1 MSGYVT
7 ESKTICWNC
16 SKACTAGC
24 SWSER
29 LEPVDGWTVEE
40 TISKNGSTGI
50 TVLSCP
56 EFVKELPRSERER
69 TEMDTAGCLGMI
81 EKLMLMTH
89 DDYVTGTDDECKKIE
104 RFIRGRGASKVHM
117 ITNPNAV
124 IKKLKQERAKYKVEH
139 GKVMKAEEIEKICKN
154 AIETGDIPVV
164 SSAYEFYYSILEM
177 IEEHRKR
184 IIELEDESERLKT
197 S

>member
-1 MSGYVT
+1 
-7 ESKTICWNC
+7 
-16 SKACTAGC
+16 
-24 SWSER
+24 
-29 LEPVDGWTVEE
+29 
-40 TISKNGSTGI
+40 
-50 TVLSCP
+50 
-56 EFVKELPRSERER
+56 
-69 TEMDTAGCLGMI
+69 MI
-81 EKLMLMTH
+81 EKLLLMTH

-117 ITNPNAV
+117 ITNPKAV
-124 IKKLKQERAKYKVEH
+124 VKKLKQERAKYKVEH
-139 GKVMKAEEIEKICKN
+139 GKVMKSEEIEKVCKN

-184 IIELEDESERLKT
+184 IIELEDETEHLKT